1 MTALATASVRGLL
14 YTILMAGRPGQ
25 TGKVCVMFKLSV
37 ISDEISQ
44 DFQRVVDVCQEF
56 GVEQVEPR
64 SVWDTA
70 PQDLTDEQV
79 DEMKQIL
86 DDAGMSVCAIASPF
100 FKCDLGDEEQ
110 YEEHIQILRR
120 CIEIGKVLGTN
131 VIRGF
136 TFWKTGPAEDVW
148 QEIIDAYQEPIEI
161 LEAEDAYIGIE
172 NEASTHIA
180 TAAEAEA
187 LYDAL
192 GTDRVKAI
200 WDPANEVYAED
211 GELPFPDAF
220 ERMKP
225 NLIHVHIKD
234 AVRTPDDQDP
244 ARCVPV
250 GIGGYIDYHAQFEAL
265 IDMGYEGACSLET
278 HWRPTADLDEDLLN
292 RPGGSAFSE
301 GGEYASRV
309 CLENIREIVKIVS

>member
-1 MTALATASVRGLL
+1 
-14 YTILMAGRPGQ
+14 
-25 TGKVCVMFKLSV
+25 MFKLSV

-44 DFQRVVDVCQEF
+44 DFQRVADVCREF
-56 GVEQVEPR
+56 SIPMVEPR

-70 PQDLTDEQV
+70 PHKLSDQQV
-79 DEMKQIL
+79 AEMTRIL
-86 DDAGMSVCAIASPF
+86 DAAGMGVCAIASPF
-100 FKCDLGDEEQ
+100 LKCDLGDADQ
-110 YEEHIQILRR
+110 YAEHLGILRR
-120 CIEIGKVLGTN
+120 CIEIGRILGTN

-136 TFWKTGPAEDVW
+136 TFWKTGPAEAVW
-148 QEIIDAYQEPIEI
+148 QQILDAFEEPIRICE
-161 LEAEDAYIGIE
+161 EEDVYLGIE

-180 TAAEAEA
+180 TAAEAER
-187 LYDAL
+187 LYADL

-234 AVRTPDDQDP
+234 AVRTPKAAEP

-250 GIGGYIDYHAQFEAL
+250 GIGGYIDYLGQFRAL
-265 IDMGYEGACSLET
+265 IEMGYEGACSLET
-278 HWRPTADLDEDLLN
+278 HWRPARQLDEDLLN
-292 RPGGSAFSE
+292 RPGGAAFSE

-309 CLENIREIVKIVS
+309 CLENIREMIKIVTD

>member
-1 MTALATASVRGLL
+1 
-14 YTILMAGRPGQ
+14 
-25 TGKVCVMFKLSV
+25 MFKLSV

-79 DEMKQIL
+79 AEMKKIL
-86 DDAGMSVCAIASPF
+86 DDAGMSVAAIASPF
-100 FKCDLGDEEQ
+100 FKCDLGDDEQ
-110 YEEHIQILRR
+110 YQEHIGILRR
-120 CIEIGKVLGTN
+120 CIEIGKELGTDI
-131 VIRGF
+131 IRGF

-148 QEIIDAYQEPIEI
+148 EEIIDAYQEPIEI

-187 LYDAL
+187 LYNAL

-211 GELPFPDAF
+211 GEMPFPDAF

-234 AVRTPDDQDP
+234 AVRTPDDEDP

-250 GIGGYIDYHAQFEAL
+250 GIGGYIDYHAQFKAL

-278 HWRPTADLDEDLLN
+278 HWRPAADLDEDLLN
-292 RPGGSAFSE
+292 RPGGAAFSE

-309 CLENIREIVKIVS
+309 CLENIREIIKIVS

>member
-1 MTALATASVRGLL
+1 
-14 YTILMAGRPGQ
+14 
-25 TGKVCVMFKLSV
+25 MFKLSV

-64 SVWDTA
+64 SVWDS
-70 PQDLTDEQV
+70 PLHKLSDQQV
-79 DEMKQIL
+79 AEMKRIL
-86 DDAGMSVCAIASPF
+86 DAAGMGVAAIASPF
-100 FKCDLGDEEQ
+100 LKCDLGNEEQ
-110 YEEHIQILRR
+110 YQEHLGILRR
-120 CIEIGKVLGTN
+120 CIEIARVLDTN
-131 VIRGF
+131 IIRGF
-136 TFWKTGPAEDVW
+136 TFWKPGPAEAVW
-148 QEIIDAYQEPIEI
+148 QQIIDAFDEPIAI
-161 LEAEDAYIGIE
+161 CEAEDVYLGIE

-180 TAAEAEA
+180 TAAEAER
-187 LYDAL
+187 LYAAL
-192 GTDRVKAI
+192 GSKRVQAI

-234 AVRTPDDQDP
+234 AVHTPDADDP

-250 GIGGYIDYHAQFEAL
+250 GIGGYINYHAQFKAL
-265 IDMGYEGACSLET
+265 MDMGYDGACSLET
-278 HWRPTADLDEDLLN
+278 HWRPAADLDEDLLN
-292 RPGGSAFSE
+292 RPGGAAFSE

-309 CLENIREIVKIVS
+309 CLENIREIIKIVS